1 MSNEEAIDRLLNIL
15 STERE
20 FEFETVLVYDDFRA
34 IEKAIKSLKTQPCN
48 ISTCKLAKMYMKEG
62 GLII

>member
-1 MSNEEAIDRLLNIL
+1 MSKEEAIDRLLKIL
-15 STERE
+15 STER
-20 FEFETVLVYDDFRA
+20 EFETVLVYDDFRA
-34 IEKAIKSLKTQPCN
+34 IEEAIKSLKTQPCN